1 LSDLVLQSDKN
12 VSRETFLSMD
22 GLRKSIFARRGR
34 YETGI
39 LRELTYA
46 VGFNFWPCV
55 FSNGVS
61 PLTSEQQVS
70 STMRQEL
77 PLRRVKTDDR
87 VRPYNPM
94 NGLYIRALVVALLG
108 CAATF

>member
-1 LSDLVLQSDKN
+1 MFHVKH
-12 VSRETFLSMD
+12 FGPMD

-46 VGFNFWPCV
+46 VRFNFWPCV
-55 FSNGVS
+55 FSNGVR
-61 PLTSEQQVS
+61 LTSEQQVS

-108 CAATF
+108 SAATF

>member
-1 LSDLVLQSDKN
+1 MFHEKH
-12 VSRETFLSMD
+12 FGPMD

-34 YETGI
+34 CETGI

-61 PLTSEQQVS
+61 PF
-70 STMRQEL
+70 
-77 PLRRVKTDDR
+77 D
-87 VRPYNPM
+87 
-94 NGLYIRALVVALLG
+94 IRAAGVVHYAPS
-108 CAATF
+108 AAVTQG